1 MDDKKKND
9 LDELFGTMRNHNF
22 EEIKSALEHYDVE
35 MNFEPW
41 NDIMERNIFKDIQG
55 KCDFPL
61 IQKRTVLGFDILGYS
76 QMERERQ
83 SLIPFLLSLLL
94 NRTYD
99 SLIKTEKFLFS
110 MYDMNKLK
118 KGFIHTGDGG
128 FQVLPNPLYGIV
140 FAIHFEMNLRSFN
153 SGRIYPHF
161 SKYLKGIKVRYTET
175 FDDLYRYDG
184 NFFGPAIIKAS
195 RIISKDRLNRFLMDQ
210 GSYDFFLHEFN
221 GVETLSM
228 INLEMV
234 QKSKY
239 FEKLWYLNYDRLKG
253 IVIRDSSDKGNSL
266 DTIIVQDIGF
276 VDSKSE
282 SYRVYNFYC
291 QFAFNHSEINSK
303 EPNKKFNQ
311 IKVSLG
317 NLNPQGLV

>member
-1 MDDKKKND
+1 MEDKKKNE
-9 LDELFGTMRNHNF
+9 LDDLFGTMRNHNF
-22 EEIKSALEHYDVE
+22 EEIMSALENYDTE
-35 MNFEPW
+35 KNFDPW
-41 NDIMERNIFKDIQG
+41 DDLMERDIFKDIQG

-76 QMERERQ
+76 QMDRERQ
-83 SLIPFLLSLLL
+83 GLIPFLLSLLL
-94 NRTYD
+94 NKTYE
-99 SLIKTEKFLFS
+99 SLLENEKFLFC

-128 FQVLPNPLYGIV
+128 FQILPNPLYGIV
-140 FAIHFEMNLRSFN
+140 FALHFEMNLRSFN

-161 SKYLKGIKVRYTET
+161 SKYLNGVKVRYTEA
-175 FDDLYRYDG
+175 FDDLFRYDG

-195 RIISKDRLNRFLMDQ
+195 RIISRDKLNRFLMDQ
-210 GSYDFFLHEFN
+210 DSYDFFLHEFN

-234 QKSKY
+234 QKCKF
-239 FEKLWYLNYDRLKG
+239 FEKLKFMNYDRLKG
-253 IVIRDSSDKGNSL
+253 VVIRDSSQKRNSI

-276 VDSKSE
+276 VDSKNE

-291 QFAFNHSEINSK
+291 QFAFNQSEDNSK
-303 EPNKKFNQ
+303 EPSKKFNQ
-311 IKVSLG
+311 IRVSLG